1 MYIEKKLNE
10 KYENFNKRQKKCERT
25 VEEGFN
31 EKLNEYINYR
41 TQECKLNNGFNP
53 EIVNSQV

>member
-1 MYIEKKLNE
+1 MYV
-10 KYENFNKRQKKCERT
+10 NFNKRQQKGKRS
-25 VEEGFN
+25 VEEGFD